1 MPVLWPQLAGSGVTE
16 DMFSLCFGSI
26 EGDGALLLG
35 NVLVP
40 PYTQQLR
47 YTPMVQDPSN
57 QFYMTALEQVAVGNT
72 TLPFDQ
78 ASPAVSSAVEVTG
91 LMIGLQLAV
100 CAGICKSQ
108 PTSECARPAGTST
121 SQLSGS

>member
-1 MPVLWPQLAGSGVTE
+1 MSSIHDVKHATYACSKTTSLNHALCLQLAGAGVTE

-47 YTPMVQDPSN
+47 YTPMVQGPSN
-57 QFYMTALEQVAVGNT
+57 QFYMAALEQAAVGNT
-72 TLPFDQ
+72 TLPFTQ
-78 ASPAVSSAVEVTG
+78 ASSGTG
-91 LMIGLQLAV
+91 AIL
-100 CAGICKSQ
+100 
-108 PTSECARPAGTST
+108 
-121 SQLSGS
+121 GSDV

>member
-1 MPVLWPQLAGSGVTE
+1 
-16 DMFSLCFGSI
+16 MFSLCFGSI

-47 YTPMVQDPSN
+47 YTPMVQEPSN
-57 QFYMTALEQVAVGNT
+57 QFYMTALEQMAVGNT

-78 ASPAVSSAVEVTG
+78 VSPGIWSAVEESELLTE
-91 LMIGLQLAV
+91 LQLAECV
-100 CAGICKSQ
+100 AICKATC
-108 PTSECARPAGTST
+108 PPA
-121 SQLSGS
+121 